1 MPDNSA
7 RALLLTVLGE
17 FVRPAGRPVYTS
29 TLVEVL
35 GTLGVPP
42 AAARQSLAR
51 AATAG
56 WIEASRDG
64 RRSRWSLT
72 AAGHRLLTE
81 GAARIYGF
89 APAAATWDGRWLV
102 LLASVPE
109 SRRPIRH
116 ALRTRLA
123 WAGFG
128 SPAPG
133 VWLSAHASRESEAKQ
148 VLADLNLTDA
158 ASFVGPYG
166 GIGDPA
172 ALVARAWDLP
182 AVAAHYRDFLG
193 SAAAANPTTP
203 ADYLVAQTML
213 VHEWRRM
220 PLIDPRL
227 PSDLLPLDWIGHE
240 AAAAFRARHDS
251 WSTPATRAWR
261 ELEG

>member
-1 MPDNSA
+1 LPDNSA

-17 FVRPAGRPVYTS
+17 YVRPADRPVFTS
-29 TLVEVL
+29 ALLDVL
-35 GTLGVPP
+35 GSLGVPP
-42 AAARQSLAR
+42 AAARQALAR
-51 AATAG
+51 TAAGG
-56 WIEASRDG
+56 WITASRDG

-72 AAGHRLLTE
+72 PAGHRLLTD

-89 APAAATWDGRWLV
+89 APSASAWDGRWLV
-102 LLASVPE
+102 LLVSVPE
-109 SRRPIRH
+109 ARRPVRH

-148 VLADLNLTDA
+148 VLADLALDEA

-172 ALVARAWDLP
+172 ALVARAWDL
-182 AVAAHYRDFLG
+182 ASVAAHYRAFLA
-193 SAAAANPTTP
+193 SAAAATPSTP
-203 ADYLVAQTML
+203 AESLVAQTML

-227 PSDLLPLDWIGHE
+227 PADLLPPDWIGHE
-240 AAAAFRARHDS
+240 AAAAFRARHDE
-251 WSTPATRAWR
+251 WSTPARRAW
-261 ELEG
+261 ESIG